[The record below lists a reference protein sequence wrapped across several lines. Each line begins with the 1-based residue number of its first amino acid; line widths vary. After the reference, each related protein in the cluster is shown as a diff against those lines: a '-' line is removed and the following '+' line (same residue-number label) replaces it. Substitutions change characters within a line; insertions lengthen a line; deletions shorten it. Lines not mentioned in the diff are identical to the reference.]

1 MQLAAIQ
8 EETIMLFMIHYRPKD
23 GWTEAIAK
31 RATRLFDNWKPPA
44 GFNIKAHYARSD
56 SEGGLVIV
64 EAESPAAIMEA
75 TSTFA
80 LFYEHNVNPI
90 VEISQAVP
98 IVHRT
103 TQWRD
108 SIA

>member
-1 MQLAAIQ
+1 
-8 EETIMLFMIHYRPKD
+8 MLFMIHYRPKA
-23 GWTEAIAK
+23 GWTEEIAR
-31 RATRLFDNWKPPA
+31 RATRLFDSWTTPA

-56 SEGGLVIV
+56 SEGALVIV
-64 EAESPAAIMEA
+64 DAESPAAIIEA

-103 TQWRD
+103 AQWRD

>member
-1 MQLAAIQ
+1 
-8 EETIMLFMIHYRPKD
+8 MLFMIHYRPKSN
-23 GWTEAIAK
+23 WTEAIAK
-31 RATRLFDNWKPPA
+31 RAARLFDDWNPPA
-44 GFNIKAHYARSD
+44 GFNIQAHYARSD

-80 LFYEHNVNPI
+80 LYYEHNVSPI

-103 TQWRD
+103 RQWRD
-108 SIA
+108 TIA

>member
-1 MQLAAIQ
+1 
-8 EETIMLFMIHYRPKD
+8 
-23 GWTEAIAK
+23 
-31 RATRLFDNWKPPA
+31 
-44 GFNIKAHYARSD
+44 
-56 SEGGLVIV
+56 
-64 EAESPAAIMEA
+64 MEA
-75 TSTFA
+75 TSTCA

>member
-1 MQLAAIQ
+1 
-8 EETIMLFMIHYRPKD
+8 MLFMIHYRPKD

-64 EAESPAAIMEA
+64 EAKSPAAIMEA